1 MCKYSYPAIFK
12 KEYSLYIGRFP
23 DLNCCISFGHSFE
36 DAYEMA
42 EEELVLLLYAL
53 ELEQRRLPPPTSIDD
68 LRRHCRDIVLLVT
81 TDTASFP
88 HQRITQKRLASQ
100 GVFVLTFIPLHQG
113 FYVPLF
119 AQAAQW
125 SRTPFSIRSAV
136 SASISSPHCGHV
148 PFRAPAKR
156 RPAPP

>member
-53 ELEQRRLPPPTSIDD
+53 ELEPVSYTHLD
-68 LRRHCRDIVLLVT
+68 VY
-81 TDTASFP
+81 
-88 HQRITQKRLASQ
+88 KRQS
-100 GVFVLTFIPLHQG
+100 
-113 FYVPLF
+113 
-119 AQAAQW
+119 
-125 SRTPFSIRSAV
+125 
-136 SASISSPHCGHV
+136 
-148 PFRAPAKR
+148 
-156 RPAPP
+156 

>member
-23 DLNCCISFGHSFE
+23 DLNCCIPFGHSFE

-81 TDTASFP
+81 TDTAS
-88 HQRITQKRLASQ
+88 
-100 GVFVLTFIPLHQG
+100 
-113 FYVPLF
+113 
-119 AQAAQW
+119 
-125 SRTPFSIRSAV
+125 V
-136 SASISSPHCGHV
+136 SAP
-148 PFRAPAKR
+148 KE
-156 RPAPP
+156 